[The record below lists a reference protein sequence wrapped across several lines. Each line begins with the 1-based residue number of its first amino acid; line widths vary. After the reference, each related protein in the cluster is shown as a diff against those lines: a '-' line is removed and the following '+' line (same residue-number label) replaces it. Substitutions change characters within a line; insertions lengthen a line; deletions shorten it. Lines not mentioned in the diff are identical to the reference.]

1 MKIRRF
7 WVQELD
13 RSGNNSAKNAG
24 FIVARVQNVLLR
36 ALPDIHI
43 YIYSTLNE
51 IQSGRW
57 WREEGSIGQTLL
69 SQSVRGAQ
77 RVSELSFC
85 VLSE

>member
-57 WREEGSIGQTLL
+57 WREEGSIGQ
-69 SQSVRGAQ
+69 S
-77 RVSELSFC
+77 C
-85 VLSE
+85 VAFAFSNIKRIIVAYSAR